1 MNLKTEL
8 KNLGYYLITPVPQKY
23 HFEGVNNRR
32 SAIQLFVLASLLP
45 VAIVGAVALAAKV
58 RDELE
63 GIKDF
68 KAGAREVEDQLKK

>member
-32 SAIQLFVLASLLP
+32 AAIQLLVVATLIP
-45 VAIVGAVALAAKV
+45 VAI
-58 RDELE
+58 
-63 GIKDF
+63 
-68 KAGAREVEDQLKK
+68 AGAAYVVSEIEARKASVRFWNSLEEKTKNLNKK

>member
-32 SAIQLFVLASLLP
+32 AAIQLLVVSTLIP
-45 VAIVGAVALAAKV
+45 VAIAGVAHV
-58 RDELE
+58 VSEIELRKSKIRFWNSLE
-63 GIKDF
+63 ERTKN
-68 KAGAREVEDQLKK
+68 LSKK